1 MLKVKSVR
9 IYGFG
14 PYIHQTLDF
23 DDRNGVTIIW
33 GDNGVGKTTFINALK
48 FGFYGEIP
56 NFGNEEKSI
65 VNIVNQHNMDSGNY
79 DVSVTIEF
87 EIEDDDYS
95 LTRYAKVKNNAL
107 KPEGL
112 SDYDISLSLAKNSRV
127 LAPQEA
133 KSALNTIMPENTSR
147 FFIFDGELLE
157 EYTRLSENTQQSLKL
172 KDSIEQILGLPILTK
187 AKMHVDEYKK
197 NVSNQLLDREKKSDK
212 NKKIHDKISSLK
224 EDLEDDEKEKEYY
237 ANELLEFENQFKE
250 IAKERYKIS
259 DGAKLQE
266 YDELKKSH
274 EEIEQNISTLK
285 SKIKELINEQ
295 WRGLIL
301 NRLITEKMRLKNI
314 TDKYEEDK
322 SIFDS
327 HKRTRDIYQISINK
341 RACEVCQ
348 KKLNNEDIDLLNK
361 KMSEI
366 KSLDIPKENKEI
378 YEKCKS
384 SIMIIEKYEHNLSV
398 TPETLKFYS
407 NNLDNLIIQRS
418 TIEIKMETLIKE
430 IEDFDNQRNQN
441 ILLRDRE
448 KIVLENIVNAKESI
462 ETKNQKIKKHK
473 EEITKLENKIKED
486 INDEELE
493 IFKKKDKFL
502 EDFSNLL
509 DEGIDVFRSELK
521 DRVEKDASDL
531 FKKFSNQKEFVE
543 LKINENYGLDIV
555 HKSGVIVPVKSS
567 GFSHIV
573 SLCLIGALHKNAPVQ
588 GPVFIDSP
596 SGRLDEA
603 HKNNL
608 INILTEISNQVV
620 LLLYHGELDEQ
631 NIRRNLGPS
640 LLNEYNLEQ
649 EDAFDVR
656 IIER

>member
-314 TDKYEEDK
+314 TDKYEEYK

-407 NNLDNLIIQRS
+407 NNLDDLIIQRS